1 MYAIRMVKH
10 LLNQS
15 SLLLLY
21 NSILYCFNERIKAWD
36 KERELSL
43 SLVGKKDLKTHQK
56 SWFNAAKLTQQY
68 QFLNAVKSCFKPWKD
83 MSCTVCI
90 VGWRDF
96 RKKILGT
103 CHVVVDCSG
112 TPNLKFYLDLLLFH
126 LAQGLTSLRKP
137 LKSLKSPKMSTQQKF
152 LKTKN
157 EEKLFKKCFT
167 IF

>member
-68 QFLNAVKSCFKPWKD
+68 QFLNAVRTEFKSTGSWEWGGQFFVAKLPVIRLFY
-83 MSCTVCI
+83 M
-90 VGWRDF
+90 
-96 RKKILGT
+96 IL
-103 CHVVVDCSG
+103 HIFS
-112 TPNLKFYLDLLLFH
+112 NSLLRNRVAVIAFP
-126 LAQGLTSLRKP
+126 ASLT
-137 LKSLKSPKMSTQQKF
+137 F
-152 LKTKN
+152 
-157 EEKLFKKCFT
+157 
-167 IF
+167 I

>member
-56 SWFNAAKLTQQY
+56 S
-68 QFLNAVKSCFKPWKD
+68 
-83 MSCTVCI
+83 
-90 VGWRDF
+90 
-96 RKKILGT
+96 
-103 CHVVVDCSG
+103 
-112 TPNLKFYLDLLLFH
+112 
-126 LAQGLTSLRKP
+126 
-137 LKSLKSPKMSTQQKF
+137 
-152 LKTKN
+152 
-157 EEKLFKKCFT
+157 
-167 IF
+167 